1 MILKELVPFVNDN
14 DMQASA
20 WAFKV
25 AIPLMGISGPASE
38 LSKSHLIQGQTVLV
52 NELFGF
58 FQAAAQNGS
67 IQDKTLGELYNCV
80 SIKS

>member
-1 MILKELVPFVNDN
+1 MNDN

-20 WAFKV
+20 WALKV
-25 AIPLMGISGPASE
+25 AIPLMAISGPGSPEVQTFISKASE

-52 NELFGF
+52 NELLGF

-67 IQDKTLGELYNCV
+67 I
-80 SIKS
+80 